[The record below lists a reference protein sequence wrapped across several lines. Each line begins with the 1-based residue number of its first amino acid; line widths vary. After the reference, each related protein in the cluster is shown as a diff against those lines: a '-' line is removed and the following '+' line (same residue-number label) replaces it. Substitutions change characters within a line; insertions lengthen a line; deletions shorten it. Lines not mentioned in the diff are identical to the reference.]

1 MTHYAYRER
10 QSAHLELE
18 TDYVVVGSGPGGATI
33 AHTLAEGGEKVTVV
47 EAGPWLDPEHYP
59 HSMVGTMRDL
69 MDEWGALIVRGRA
82 MWPVVQARVMG
93 GGTVINSAIV
103 VRTPGDI
110 FPLWQ
115 EEHGFGGDG
124 LAEEIWR
131 HQDRLERDLFV
142 QAVPREF
149 RGRSNMLAQRGAE
162 ALGIHDHDMHRNVKD
177 CIGRGECL
185 QGCKVGR
192 KQSTNLNY
200 IPAVLNM
207 GGDILS
213 CAPVRKVMLKGARAV
228 GVSGHFVHPRTRKK
242 GATFQVRASK
252 AVIVAASATHSP
264 ALLQRS
270 GVKAKALGHYF
281 RAHPGTGIFG
291 SYEEPVHMSSGATQG
306 WSSMKMRASE
316 GFKLETL
323 SIPLELVAS
332 RLGGAGTQLIERVS
346 EFPHL
351 AMWVMAVRSEAVG
364 RVRSGFGGMPSVR
377 YTHTRGDMEK
387 LRSAAHLIAKMHI
400 EAGAR
405 SVIPAIYGLP
415 YRLGPDEID
424 QIKDGPLDPRCYT
437 AILSHLFGGC
447 IMGTDPNRSVCDPD
461 GKVHGYQ
468 GLYVSDASA
477 IPTTLGVNPQHT
489 IMALSRFK
497 GERLLDV

>member
-1 MTHYAYRER
+1 MFHIVIFNRGEPFQTNAKIKHYGSLYPVHLITHKINRG
-10 QSAHLELE
+10 L
-18 TDYVVVGSGPGGATI
+18 
-33 AHTLAEGGEKVTVV
+33 GE
-47 EAGPWLDPEHYP
+47 
-59 HSMVGTMRDL
+59 TMRDL

-149 RGRSNMLAQRGAE
+149 RGRSNILAQRGAE

-306 WSSMKMRASE
+306 WSSMKMRESE

-332 RLGGAGTQLIERVS
+332 RLGGAGT
-346 EFPHL
+346 
-351 AMWVMAVRSEAVG
+351 
-364 RVRSGFGGMPSVR
+364 
-377 YTHTRGDMEK
+377 
-387 LRSAAHLIAKMHI
+387 
-400 EAGAR
+400 
-405 SVIPAIYGLP
+405 
-415 YRLGPDEID
+415 RL
-424 QIKDGPLDPRCYT
+424 
-437 AILSHLFGGC
+437 
-447 IMGTDPNRSVCDPD
+447 
-461 GKVHGYQ
+461 
-468 GLYVSDASA
+468 
-477 IPTTLGVNPQHT
+477 
-489 IMALSRFK
+489 
-497 GERLLDV
+497 

>member
-242 GATFQVRASK
+242 VP
-252 AVIVAASATHSP
+252 H
-264 ALLQRS
+264 
-270 GVKAKALGHYF
+270 F
-281 RAHPGTGIFG
+281 RC
-291 SYEEPVHMSSGATQG
+291 E
-306 WSSMKMRASE
+306 RRRR
-316 GFKLETL
+316 L
-323 SIPLELVAS
+323 S
-332 RLGGAGTQLIERVS
+332 
-346 EFPHL
+346 
-351 AMWVMAVRSEAVG
+351 
-364 RVRSGFGGMPSVR
+364 
-377 YTHTRGDMEK
+377 
-387 LRSAAHLIAKMHI
+387 
-400 EAGAR
+400 
-405 SVIPAIYGLP
+405 
-415 YRLGPDEID
+415 
-424 QIKDGPLDPRCYT
+424 
-437 AILSHLFGGC
+437 
-447 IMGTDPNRSVCDPD
+447 
-461 GKVHGYQ
+461 
-468 GLYVSDASA
+468 
-477 IPTTLGVNPQHT
+477 
-489 IMALSRFK
+489 
-497 GERLLDV
+497 